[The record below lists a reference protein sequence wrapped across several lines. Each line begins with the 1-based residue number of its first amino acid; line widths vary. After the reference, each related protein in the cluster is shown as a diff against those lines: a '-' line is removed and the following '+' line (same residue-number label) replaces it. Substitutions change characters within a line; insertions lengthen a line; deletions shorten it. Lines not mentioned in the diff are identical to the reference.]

1 MEPRS
6 DLFSRR
12 VREEKCQPEREESP
26 SSEDDSFTDIQIRVL
41 DPGSDPDL
49 DNMSVEE
56 EPEPETQV
64 DSKYNVVSPLPFPLT

>member
-64 DSKYNVVSPLPFPLT
+64 DSKYNVV